1 MQSEYYETLI
11 HKHLAGELTAQEQE
25 AFDMWLGSAHENRA
39 QLQEAERIWTLTAPV
54 DSTLDIDLD
63 HEISRFKERIS
74 PRETA
79 KITPL
84 FSRTVFRIAAAATV
98 LIGGLIALLQLTAG
112 DLQVI
117 ETASNEMRQVVLPDE
132 STIWLNE
139 NSKLTYDAAF
149 NTRQVDLS
157 GEAFFDV
164 THNPD
169 RPFSIQSGVGLVQV
183 LGTSFNVSNLPGEDP
198 IVVTVATG
206 RVALSHVD
214 STARTI
220 LEAGYQ
226 GMLSKATGTLRQ
238 QPNNNPDFMAWRAQP
253 LAFDGTS
260 FDEVVTM
267 LQAHFAIVIEPPAEA
282 LAACTFTGEFE
293 APALGEVLAAL
304 SFSLNVDASVT
315 QGVYAF
321 NGTGCSK

>member
-11 HKHLAGELTAQEQE
+11 HKHLSGALTAEEQE
-25 AFDMWLGSAHENRA
+25 AFDRWLDSAQENRA
-39 QLQEAERIWTLTAPV
+39 QFQEAERIWTLTAPV
-54 DSTLDIDLD
+54 DSKLDIDLD
-63 HEISRFKERIS
+63 HEIARFKARIQ
-74 PRETA
+74 PRKTA
-79 KITPL
+79 RITPL

-98 LIGGLIALLQLTAG
+98 LIGGVILLLQLNAG
-112 DLQVI
+112 NVQVI
-117 ETASNEMRQVVLPDE
+117 ETAANETRQVVLPDE

-139 NSKLTYDAAF
+139 NSTLTYQSAF
-149 NTRQVDLS
+149 DTRQVNLT

-164 THNPD
+164 THNPAH
-169 RPFSIQSGVGLVQV
+169 PFSIASGAGFVQV
-183 LGTSFNVSNLPGEDP
+183 LGTSFNVSNHPGEDL

-226 GMLSKATGTLRQ
+226 GMLSKANGTLRR
-238 QPNNNPDFMAWRAQP
+238 QPNSNPDFLAWRAQP
-253 LAFDGTS
+253 LAFNGTT
-260 FDEVVTM
+260 FTDVVTM
-267 LQAHFAIVIEPPAEA
+267 LQTHFAIVIEPPNAA
-282 LAACTFTGEFE
+282 LAECTFTGEFE
-293 APALGEVLAAL
+293 SPALSEVLAAL

-321 NGTGCSK
+321 TGTGCFQ